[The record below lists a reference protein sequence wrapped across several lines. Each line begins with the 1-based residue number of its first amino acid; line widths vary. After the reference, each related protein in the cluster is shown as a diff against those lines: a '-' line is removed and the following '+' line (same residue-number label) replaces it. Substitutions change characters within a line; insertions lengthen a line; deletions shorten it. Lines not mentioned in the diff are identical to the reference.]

1 MSFMH
6 HSYLPIAK
14 PMHMDRTT
22 RDHLLTLSKV
32 KKNTK
37 WRKSSITDTPG
48 GLEPFNILSSGKGTQ
63 KQTTPGNQLTR
74 STLRNSLKPITDN
87 TPSRIKGGEPTPD
100 RPFTPSLLSFNVC
113 RQICQRQQRVANVD
127 QTPFT

>member
-14 PMHMDRTT
+14 PTHMDRTT
-22 RDHLLTLSKV
+22 RGHLLILSKV

-37 WRKSSITDTPG
+37 WRKSSITDTPE
-48 GLEPFNILSSGKGTQ
+48 GLEPFNILSNGKGTQ

-74 STLRNSLKPITDN
+74 SMLHSSLKPITDN
-87 TPSRIKGGEPTPD
+87 TPLRIKGGEPAPG
-100 RPFTPSLLSFNVC
+100 RPFAPFLLFSNVS
-113 RQICQRQQRVANVD
+113 QRIYQHYQ
-127 QTPFT
+127 

>member
-14 PMHMDRTT
+14 PMHTDQTT
-22 RDHLLTLSKV
+22 RGHLLTLSKV

-37 WRKSSITDTPG
+37 WRKSSITSTPE
-48 GLEPFNILSSGKGTQ
+48 GLEPFNILSNGKGIR

-74 STLRNSLKPITDN
+74 SMLRSSLKPITDK
-87 TPSRIKGGEPTPD
+87 TLSRIKGGKPAPD
-100 RPFTPSLLSFNVC
+100 QPFAPSLSSSNVS
-113 RQICQRQQRVANVD
+113 QRIHQC
-127 QTPFT
+127 